1 MKAIKKFIV
10 LAAAAIGLS
19 SCVGDLDLK
28 PTSEH
33 SPRQTSQKIPRAIW
47 TA

>member
-28 PTSEH
+28 PTD
-33 SPRQTSQKIPRAIW
+33 PRTLTAADQRTTW

>member
-28 PTSEH
+28 L
-33 SPRQTSQKIPRAIW
+33 TSQKIQRTTW